1 MILTRY
7 LRRPLES

>member
-7 LRRPLES
+7 I